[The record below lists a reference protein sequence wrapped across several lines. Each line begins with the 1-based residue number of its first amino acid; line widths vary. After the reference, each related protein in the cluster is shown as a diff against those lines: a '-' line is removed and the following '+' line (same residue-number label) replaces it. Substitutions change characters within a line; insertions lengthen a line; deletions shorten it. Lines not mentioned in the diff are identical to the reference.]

1 MRADY
6 IKPSV
11 YTRIYHLMQY
21 ENALALRLSLE
32 TGLRIGD
39 CLSLTPEQL
48 QGQTITY
55 TAHKTGKRG
64 KKKISADLAGR
75 LRKISSKKFIFVG
88 RSGDKPRTR
97 QAVWKDVKKASAI
110 AKIDGNFSPHSARKT
125 YAVEEFHKKGF
136 NEVQKELQHD
146 RAETTM
152 LYAYSDILF
161 KKSGNSE
168 YSDEYLTEI
177 AEKTLEIVEKIA
189 KKLEIEI

>member
-48 QGQTITY
+48 QGQTISY
-55 TAHKTGKRG
+55 TAQKTGKRG
-64 KKKISADLAGR
+64 KKKITADLAKR
-75 LRKISSKKFIFVG
+75 LQKISSKKFIFEG
-88 RSGDKPRTR
+88 RNGNKPRTR

-110 AKIDGNFSPHSARKT
+110 AKIEGNFSPHSARKT
-125 YAVEEFHKKGF
+125 YAVEEFHAKGF

-161 KKSGNSE
+161 RKNGNSDF
-168 YSDEYLTEI
+168 STDEVMEVV
-177 AEKTLEIVEKIA
+177 LETYDIVKKIA
-189 KKLEIEI
+189 KKLKVEV

>member
-48 QGQTITY
+48 QGQTISY
-55 TAHKTGKRG
+55 TAQKTGKRG
-64 KKKISADLAGR
+64 KKKITADLAKR
-75 LRKISSKKFIFVG
+75 LQKISSKKFIFEG
-88 RSGDKPRTR
+88 RNGNKPRTR

-110 AKIDGNFSPHSARKT
+110 AKIEGNFSPHSARKT
-125 YAVEEFHKKGF
+125 YAVEEFHAKGF

-161 KKSGNSE
+161 RKNGNSDF
-168 YSDEYLTEI
+168 STDEVMEI
-177 AEKTLEIVEKIA
+177 ALKTYDIVQKIA
-189 KKLEIEI
+189 KKLKVEV

>member
-21 ENALALRLSLE
+21 ENAVALRLSLE

-39 CLSLTPEQL
+39 CLALTPEQL
-48 QGQTITY
+48 DGQTITY
-55 TAHKTGKRG
+55 TAQKTGKRG
-64 KKKISADLAGR
+64 KKKISADLAKR
-75 LRKISSKKFIFVG
+75 LRKISGKKFIFEG
-88 RSGDKPRTR
+88 RSGEKPRTR
-97 QAVWKDVKKASAI
+97 QAVWKDVKKASKI
-110 AKIDGNFSPHSARKT
+110 AKIDDNFTPHSARKT
-125 YAVEEFHKKGF
+125 YAVEEFHSKGF

-161 KKSGNSE
+161 RKNGNSE
-168 YSDEYLTEI
+168 FSIDYVGEI
-177 AEKTLEIVEKIA
+177 VEKTLEIVEKIA
-189 KKLEIEI
+189 KKLDIEI

>member
-48 QGQTITY
+48 QGQTISY
-55 TAHKTGKRG
+55 TAQKTGKRG
-64 KKKISADLAGR
+64 KKKITADLAKR
-75 LRKISSKKFIFVG
+75 LQKISSKKFIFEG
-88 RSGDKPRTR
+88 RNGNKPRTR

-110 AKIDGNFSPHSARKT
+110 AKIEGNFSPHSARKT
-125 YAVEEFHKKGF
+125 YAVEEFHAKGF

-161 KKSGNSE
+161 RKNGNSE
-168 YSDEYLTEI
+168 FSIDEVMEI
-177 AEKTLEIVEKIA
+177 ALKTYDIVQKIA
-189 KKLEIEI
+189 KKLKVEV

>member
-21 ENALALRLSLE
+21 ENAVALRLSLE

-48 QGQTITY
+48 DGQTITY
-55 TAHKTGKRG
+55 TAQKTGKRG
-64 KKKISADLAGR
+64 KKKISADLAKR
-75 LRKISSKKFIFVG
+75 LRKISGKKFIFEG
-88 RSGDKPRTR
+88 RNGDKPRTR
-97 QAVWKDVKKASAI
+97 QAVWKDVKKASRI
-110 AKIDGNFSPHSARKT
+110 AKIDDNFTPHSARKT
-125 YAVEEFHKKGF
+125 YAVEQFHNKGF
-136 NEVQKELQHD
+136 SEVQKELQHD
-146 RAETTM
+146 KAETTM

-161 KKSGNSE
+161 RKNGNSE
-168 YSDEYLTEI
+168 FSTDYVVEI

-189 KKLEIEI
+189 KKLDIEI

>member
-39 CLSLTPEQL
+39 CLALTPAQL
-48 QGQTITY
+48 QGQTISY
-55 TAHKTGKRG
+55 TAQKTGKRG
-64 KKKISADLAGR
+64 KKRITADLANR
-75 LRKISSKKFIFVG
+75 LRKISSKKFIFEG
-88 RSGDKPRTR
+88 RNGDKPRTR

-110 AKIDGNFSPHSARKT
+110 AKVEGNFSPHSARKT
-125 YAVEEFHKKGF
+125 YAVEEFHAKGF

-161 KKSGNSE
+161 RKNGISE
-168 YSDEYLTEI
+168 FSSEYLTEV
-177 AEKTLEIVEKIA
+177 AEKTLEIVQKIA